1 MTLLRELLG
10 LDRDTPISC
19 LAVETL
25 PGSQPIPNPVSTGLG
40 YERFLRTSPLT
51 PIARLC

>member
-1 MTLLRELLG
+1 VTLLRELLG